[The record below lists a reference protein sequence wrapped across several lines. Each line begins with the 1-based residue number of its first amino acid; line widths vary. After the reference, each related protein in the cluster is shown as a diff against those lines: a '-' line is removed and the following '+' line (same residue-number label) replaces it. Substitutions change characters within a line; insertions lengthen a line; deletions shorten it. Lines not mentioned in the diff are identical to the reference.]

1 MQTLL
6 SIFVFFTLL
15 QPPTETILDISDDVA
30 SAVKTGNAGNVAKFF
45 SANVDLKILDKED
58 VYSKAQAE
66 LILKDFF
73 TKNAVKSF
81 AVIHKGTSK
90 NGDQFTIGTYEST
103 SGKKFRTYFLFKKEG
118 SGLTVQQLRFEAQDE

>member
-1 MQTLL
+1 M
-6 SIFVFFTLL
+6 FFFMI
-15 QPPTETILDISDDVA
+15 QPPVEPVLDITDDVA
-30 SAVKTGNAGNVAKFF
+30 AAIKTGNASNVSKFF

-73 TKNAVKSF
+73 AKNPIKSF

-90 NGDQFTIGTYEST
+90 TGDQFVIGSYET
-103 SGKKFRTYFLFKKEG
+103 SAGKKFRSYFLFKKEG
-118 SGLTVQQLRFEAQDE
+118 TALTIQQLRFEDENE

>member
-1 MQTLL
+1 M
-6 SIFVFFTLL
+6 I
-15 QPPTETILDISDDVA
+15 QPPVEPLLDISDDVA
-30 SAVKTGNAGNVAKFF
+30 AAVKTGNAASVSKFF

-73 TKNAVKSF
+73 AKNPIKSF

-90 NGDQFTIGTYEST
+90 NGDQFAIGTFESAN
-103 SGKKFRTYFLFKKEG
+103 GKKFRSYFLFKKEG
-118 SGLTVQQLRFEAQDE
+118 AALTIQQLRLEEQDE

>member
-1 MQTLL
+1 M
-6 SIFVFFTLL
+6 FFFMI
-15 QPPTETILDISDDVA
+15 QPPVEPVLDITDDVA
-30 SAVKTGNAGNVAKFF
+30 AAIKTGNASNVSKFF

-73 TKNAVKSF
+73 AKNPIKSY

-90 NGDQFTIGTYEST
+90 TGDQFVIGSYET
-103 SGKKFRTYFLFKKEG
+103 SAGKKFRSYSLFKKEG
-118 SGLTVQQLRFEAQDE
+118 AALTIQQLRFEDENE

>member
-1 MQTLL
+1 M
-6 SIFVFFTLL
+6 
-15 QPPTETILDISDDVA
+15 DISDDVA
-30 SAVKTGNAGNVAKFF
+30 SAVKTGNAGNVARFF

-73 TKNAVKSF
+73 AKNAIKSF
-81 AVIHKGTSK
+81 EVIHKGTSK
-90 NGDQFTIGTYEST
+90 NGDQFTIGTYESG

-118 SGLTVQQLRFEAQDE
+118 AGLTLQQLRFEAQDE